1 MNKKSLIFFSIIIFI
16 GIFLRLFKISAQN
29 VWIDEYISGIY
40 ANESNIFKVFLS
52 SFVND
57 VHPPLFYI
65 FTHFVVK
72 LFGNSE
78 FTLRFISV
86 LFGIINIFI
95 VYKIARSFFSEEIAF
110 ITLI

>member
-1 MNKKSLIFFSIIIFI
+1 MNKKALIFFSIIICI
-16 GIFLRLFKISAQN
+16 GIFLRFFKLGVQN
-29 VWIDEYISGIY
+29 MWIDEYITAVY
-40 ANESNIFKVFLS
+40 ANESNFFKVFLS
-52 SFVND
+52 SYVND